1 MQILRPKRQ
10 GMGKSGEEVDERRVR
25 NNYDRVQGKVEANKS
40 IAKQD
45 INKIASNYS
54 SGSSG

>member
-1 MQILRPKRQ
+1 ME
-10 GMGKSGEEVDERRVR
+10 KSGEEVDERRVR